1 MIDALLLALAIL
13 IIGAL
18 IWLGDAVAGGIES
31 ALGEKPLRERW
42 RQFARG
48 GSDTHAV
55 EQRKATEV
63 TCEMASAQEARK

>member
-31 ALGEKPLRERW
+31 ALGEKPLRERDSS
-42 RQFARG
+42 ARP
-48 GSDTHAV
+48 SN
-55 EQRKATEV
+55 
-63 TCEMASAQEARK
+63 S